1 LEEFWND
8 WLDIGWGESM
18 TIHMKCCVKFVLAK
32 MNTVGLAIGTW
43 QGQVRPGITLRRLQR
58 DGYLSTNCI
67 IVSCRNFR
75 VLKKASLY
83 FGKY

>member
-1 LEEFWND
+1 
-8 WLDIGWGESM
+8 M
-18 TIHMKCCVKFVLAK
+18 TIHMKCCVTFVLAK

-75 VLKKASLY
+75 VLKKALFLMEMRY
-83 FGKY
+83 FTLFQKILIFQV